1 MTRILKYALLLI
13 ALAVAIVVGSGIMGY
28 VDARSDADKLRQ
40 RADEL
45 IAKGRGGAALGVE
58 HLAILLKVEDPSF
71 ATHYGV
77 DFSTPGAGLT
87 TITQSASKRLAFD
100 QFRPGFAKI
109 RQTGY
114 ALGLESRLS
123 KDQILALWLDT
134 LEMGKGPDGW
144 MIGFDNASKAIY
156 KRPPAELSKTEFMR
170 LVAVLIAPAS
180 YDLTRSNAGLDERVE
195 RIERLVAGTCT
206 PQGLTD
212 VWLEGCR

>member
-1 MTRILKYALLLI
+1 MMRILKYALLLI

-40 RADEL
+40 RAEEL

-58 HLAILLKVEDPSF
+58 NLAILLKVEDPNF
-71 ATHYGV
+71 TTHYGV

-144 MIGFDNASKAIY
+144 IVGFDKASSTIYGRAPANLNKA
-156 KRPPAELSKTEFMR
+156 EFIR
-170 LVAVLIAPAS
+170 LVAVLIAPS
-180 YDLTRSNAGLDERVE
+180 TYDLARNDTALDERTG
-195 RIERLVAGTCT
+195 RIERLVDGRCT
-206 PQGLTD
+206 PNGLTD
-212 VWLEGCR
+212 VWLDGCK